1 MEIVSNKT
9 GKDNYTLP
17 AWRKISL
24 KSNREIP
31 DNDLEN
37 SLSVIVL
44 ELKDKES
51 RDLIIKLRAANDH
64 DTNMKILNA
73 ADVGLWI
80 S

>member
-1 MEIVSNKT
+1 MT